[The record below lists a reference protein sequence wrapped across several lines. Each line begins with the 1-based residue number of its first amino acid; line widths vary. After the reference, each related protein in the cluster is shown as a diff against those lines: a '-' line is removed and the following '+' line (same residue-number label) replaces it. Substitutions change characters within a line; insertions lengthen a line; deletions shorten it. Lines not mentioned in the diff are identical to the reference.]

1 MVNKKKGG
9 LSKRYQASFET
20 KESKGGSRK
29 GVMDWRKVDGE
40 VNFFKPA
47 EGKNRINIIPYV
59 IKTKNHPLV
68 KRGDFEIGDTD
79 YVMDLWVHRSVGV
92 SEASVICLKET
103 YGKPCPICEQSA
115 LLAKEGKD
123 KEAKDLKPKRR
134 VFYNVQDLKDTDEI
148 KVFEASH
155 NLFEKE
161 LIDEAR
167 DDEEGGFVDFADVE
181 NGKEIKFRASE
192 TSFGK
197 IKYMEFKSFGF
208 EDRDE
213 PIPDELVESA
223 ISFDEIMNVPTYEE
237 VEKILYGQE
246 DDEDDDSD
254 EDETPKKSSKKVAD
268 DEDEDDEPAPA
279 KKSKYRDED
288 DEDDEDEDDEPPKK
302 SSKKSFDDMEDAEDE
317 TPKKA
322 CSGKCKFGH
331 KFGVDVDGFD
341 DCDNCDCLDSC
352 TKAFR
357 ENR

>member
-29 GVMDWRKVDGE
+29 GVMDWKKVDGE

-79 YVMDLWVHRSVGV
+79 YVMDCWVHRSIGV
-92 SEASVICLKET
+92 SEANVICLKET

-134 VFYNVQDLKDTDEI
+134 VFYNVQDLKDPDKL

-237 VEKILYGQE
+237 VEKIIYGQ
-246 DDEDDDSD
+246 EDDDSD
-254 EDETPKKSSKKVAD
+254 EDETPKKSSKKVVD

-279 KKSKYRDED
+279 KKSKHRDED
-288 DEDDEDEDDEPPKK
+288 DEDDDSD
-302 SSKKSFDDMEDAEDE
+302 EDE

-322 CSGKCKFGH
+322 CSGNCKFGH

-341 DCDNCDCLDSC
+341 DCDNCDCWDSC

>member
-9 LSKRYQASFET
+9 LSKRYQASFES
-20 KESKGGSRK
+20 KESRGGSK
-29 GVMDWRKVDGE
+29 NGVMDWRKVDGE

-47 EGKNRINIIPYV
+47 DGKNRINIIPYV

-68 KRGDFEIGDTD
+68 KRGEFEIGDTD
-79 YVMDLWVHRSVGV
+79 YVMDVWVHRSVGV
-92 SEASVICLKET
+92 SEANVICLKET

-134 VFYNVQDLKDTDEI
+134 VFYNVQDMKEPDKL

-167 DDEEGGFVDFADVE
+167 DDEEGGFVDFADPE
-181 NGKEIKFRASE
+181 NGKEVKFRASE

-213 PIPDELVESA
+213 PIPDELIESA

-246 DDEDDDSD
+246 DDEDSD

-268 DEDEDDEPAPA
+268 DEDDEPA
-279 KKSKYRDED
+279 KKSKHRE
-288 DEDDEDEDDEPPKK
+288 EDEDGEEYETPKK
-302 SSKKSFDDMEDAEDE
+302 SSKKSDDEDSDEDE
-317 TPKKA
+317 TPKKV

-341 DCDNCDCLDSC
+341 DCDDCDCWDKC

>member
-1 MVNKKKGG
+1 MNKKKGG
-9 LSKRYQASFET
+9 LSKRYQVSFET
-20 KESKGGSRK
+20 KESKGGSKK

-59 IKTKNHPLV
+59 IKSKNHPLV
-68 KRGDFEIGDTD
+68 KRGEFEIGDTD
-79 YVMDLWVHRSVGV
+79 YVMDCWVHRSVGL

-103 YGKPCPICEQSA
+103 YGKPCPICEQIA
-115 LLAKEGKD
+115 LLVKEGKD

-134 VFYNVQDLKDTDEI
+134 AFYNVQDLKEPDKL
-148 KVFEASH
+148 KVFEVSH

-167 DDEEGGFVDFADVE
+167 DDEEGGFVDFADPE
-181 NGKEIKFRASE
+181 NGKEVKFRASE
-192 TSFGK
+192 TSLGK

-213 PIPDELVESA
+213 PIPDELLESA

-246 DDEDDDSD
+246 DEEDNDSE

-268 DEDEDDEPAPA
+268 DEDDSEEDEPASA
-279 KKSKYRDED
+279 KKSKHREED
-288 DEDDEDEDDEPPKK
+288 DDSD
-302 SSKKSFDDMEDAEDE
+302 EDE

-322 CSGKCKFGH
+322 CKGDCEKCSFGH
-331 KFGVDVDGFD
+331 KFGEECDDYD
-341 DCDNCDCLDSC
+341 DCDDCDIWDKCS
-352 TKAFR
+352 KASK
-357 ENR
+357 NR

>member
-9 LSKRYQASFET
+9 LSKRYQASFDT
-20 KESKGGSRK
+20 KESRGGSK
-29 GVMDWRKVDGE
+29 NGVMDWRKVDGE

-59 IKTKNHPLV
+59 IKSKNHPLV
-68 KRGDFEIGDTD
+68 KRGEFEIGDTD
-79 YVMDLWVHRSVGV
+79 YVMDCWVHRSVGL
-92 SEASVICLKET
+92 SEANVICLKET

-134 VFYNVQDLKDTDEI
+134 VFYNVQDLKEPDKL

-181 NGKEIKFRASE
+181 DGKEVKFRASE

-213 PIPDELVESA
+213 PIPNELVESA

-246 DDEDDDSD
+246 DDEDEDSD

-268 DEDEDDEPAPA
+268 EDDEEEPAPA
-279 KKSKYRDED
+279 KKSKHRDEE
-288 DEDDEDEDDEPPKK
+288 DEEDEDDEPPKK

-317 TPKKA
+317 PPKKA
-322 CSGKCKFGH
+322 GKCPFGH

-341 DCDNCDCLDSC
+341 DCDNCDCWDKC